1 MLAITAPGVTW
12 EHHAWGFGQI
22 TFPVMPD
29 SAGVVQNLFSAT
41 TYDLYI
47 VDRQGRMVEKI
58 ADFSDKNIS
67 AVMKKVKE
75 LHAQ

>member
-22 TFPVMPD
+22 SFPVMPD
-29 SAGVVQNLFSAT
+29 SVGTVQSLYSAT
-41 TYDLYI
+41 TYDLYM

-58 ADFSDKNIS
+58 ADFSDKNVNDV
-67 AVMKKVKE
+67 AKKVKE